1 MVLSSV
7 EELPENRVRVEVEV
21 PVDEVKHAVDHAAS
35 DLAGS
40 LKIPGF
46 RKGKVPMQVLIAR
59 VGKERLYSEAVESH
73 IGGWLQNALVGS
85 KIRPVE
91 QPEYGYDLPEDANGE
106 FRFTATVAVQPKPE
120 VADWT
125 SLEVPRAES
134 DVPDELIDAELE
146 VLRDSVATLTPAGD
160 RPVQEGD
167 TVVVDLLRGEET
179 HRDYVAEVGS
189 GRLLPE
195 IEQGLVGMS
204 KDETKEIEFMGPD
217 GPHTV
222 EATVKDVKEKELPPL
237 DDELA
242 RSVSEFDTLAELRAD
257 IEGRLREQLEA
268 EIEADFRQATVEALV
283 RASDVRPSPQ
293 LVGGRAQT
301 LVNELVRALGERGL
315 SVENYLALTNQ
326 TPEQLEERF
335 VAQAAGSL
343 AGELVLEA
351 AADQLELEVS
361 DEEIEEALRAQEEP
375 NETIEQVLGSPLA
388 DRIRE
393 DLRLRKALDR
403 VAADVTP
410 IDPEVAAAREKLWT
424 PEQEKTPTDTKLWT
438 PGGKETV

>member
-1 MVLSSV
+1 MVLSEV
-7 EELPENRVRVEVEV
+7 QELPENRVRVEVEV
-21 PVDEVKHAVDHAAS
+21 PVEDVQHAVDHAAS

-59 VGKERLYSEAVESH
+59 VGKERLYSEAVETH

-91 QPEYGYDLPEDANGE
+91 QPEYGYDLPDDADNE
-106 FRFTATVAVQPKPE
+106 FRFTATVGVQPKPE

-125 SLEVPRAES
+125 TLEVPRAEAE
-134 DVPDELIDAELE
+134 VPSELIDAELE

-160 RPVQEGD
+160 RPVQDGD

-179 HRDYVAEVGS
+179 HRDYVAEVGA

-195 IEQGLVGMS
+195 IEQGLVGMA
-204 KDETKEIEFMGPD
+204 KGETKEIEFTGPD

-222 EATVKDVKEKELPPL
+222 EASVKDVKEKELPPL

-242 RSVSEFDTLAELRAD
+242 RSVSEFDTLAELRSD

-301 LVNELVRALGERGL
+301 LLNELVRALGERGL

-326 TPEQLEERF
+326 TPEELQERF

-351 AADQLELEVS
+351 VADKLELEVS
-361 DEEIEEALRAQEEP
+361 DEEIEEALRAQDEP
-375 NETIEQVLGSPLA
+375 DETIEQVLGSALA

-403 VAADVTP
+403 VTADVKP
-410 IDPEVAAAREKLWT
+410 IEPEVAAAREKLWT
-424 PEQEKTPTDTKLWT
+424 PEQEKAPTDTKLWT
-438 PGGKETV
+438 PGSKETV